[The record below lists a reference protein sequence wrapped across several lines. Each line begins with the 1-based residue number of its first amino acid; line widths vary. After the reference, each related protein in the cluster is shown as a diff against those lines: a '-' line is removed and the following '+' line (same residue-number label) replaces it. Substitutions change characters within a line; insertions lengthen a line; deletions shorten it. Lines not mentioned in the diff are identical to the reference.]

1 MNPPPTL
8 SINKDV
14 QFLEQETTT
23 LLIKNLPDLPESD
36 RLDFLKHFGPQEIRL
51 GTSKSM
57 KNSAFLDFPDRL
69 SATNAFSKI
78 QELGDV
84 GGKKIR
90 VEYALP
96 SKEALQKR
104 GNSKTEDNTNENR
117 QDNLES
123 SQPPPPPPP
132 FPPPPSFVAEPIA
145 PSLGIN
151 YPAPPTLRY
160 RYPPPTVEILY
171 NIMNAIA
178 AVPKLYTQVLHLM
191 NKMNLP
197 PPFGPIL
204 PESVPTL
211 LQQHQM
217 ENRDIKGNRK
227 KSRKR
232 DELLSDDESEIDS
245 EVEEEQIPIKKL
257 RTTEILPGAVP
268 PIPVASYMNPIF
280 IGAPVEPIISESI
293 TPIPAPHLPPQQFH
307 NNSIPT
313 EVMLE
318 ETEINTSS
326 LNQQAESPIKCITL
340 EELNSNKMPVEEL
353 IKISAMKNYEPGQ
366 PKSTLYIKNLAP
378 KKVKKE
384 DLEYLFGRYFHTK
397 SQMDIRL
404 HPRGQAFVI
413 FPNVEMAT
421 QALNDVHGY
430 ILYNKPMV
438 IQFSNKRIYNTNKGS
453 SSYNY
458 N

>member
-8 SINKDV
+8 TINKDV

-23 LLIKNLPDLPESD
+23 LLVKNLPDLPESD
-36 RLDFLKHFGPQEIRL
+36 RLDFLKHFGPQEVRL

-69 SATNAFSKI
+69 SATNAFSKL

-96 SKEALQKR
+96 SKEALQKKTG
-104 GNSKTEDNTNENR
+104 GNSEDSTNENKR
-117 QDNLES
+117 DNLEP

-204 PESVPTL
+204 PESIPTL

-217 ENRDIKGNRK
+217 ENQDIKGSRK

-232 DELLSDDESEIDS
+232 DELLSEDESEIDS
-245 EVEEEQIPIKKL
+245 EDEEEHIPIKKS
-257 RTTEILPGAVP
+257 RTSEILPGAVP
-268 PIPVASYMNPIF
+268 PIPVASYMNPMF
-280 IGAPVEPIISESI
+280 IGAPVEPISTESV
-293 TPIPAPHLPPQQFH
+293 TPIAAPHLAPLEQFH
-307 NNSIPT
+307 NNSFQP
-313 EVMLE
+313 EVKPE

-326 LNQQAESPIKCITL
+326 PIQQAESPIKCITL

-366 PKSTLYIKNLAP
+366 PNSTLYIKNLAP

-384 DLEYLFGRYFHTK
+384 DLEHLFGRYFHTK

-404 HPRGQAFVI
+404 LPRGQAFVI
-413 FPNVEMAT
+413 FSNVEMAT

-438 IQFSNKRIYNTNKGS
+438 IQFSNKTS
-453 SSYNY
+453 
-458 N
+458 